1 MKLATTTAIILM
13 LGATP
18 LLASPDRGMAAPMM
32 PAFDFEAADADGDGV
47 ITQDEWTAYL
57 GDLMETR
64 RAAMFDRRAE
74 LMIEA
79 GDSDG
84 DGLLSREELAAAF
97 EARHDAHRSRMAE
110 RAEVRAEARAE
121 RQGDGTRSERRA
133 ERRAE
138 HRAEGRSGRGA
149 ENRADRPR
157 RGHGPHAHRGGMMTP
172 EDFAARS
179 FSRIDANNDG
189 EISAEEFAAAQE
201 RWAERASRQ
210 RSRTGADNS
219 DAGQTD

>member
-18 LLASPDRGMAAPMM
+18 LLASSERGAMAPMM
-32 PAFDFEAADADGDGV
+32 PALDFEAADADGNGA

-74 LMIEA
+74 QMIEA

-84 DGLLSREELAAAF
+84 DGLLSREELVAAF
-97 EARHDAHRSRMAE
+97 EARHEANRGQMAD
-110 RAEVRAEARAE
+110 RAEARAETRAE

-138 HRAEGRSGRGA
+138 GRAGRGA

-157 RGHGPHAHRGGMMTP
+157 RGQGPHAHRGGMMTP
-172 EDFAARS
+172 EAFATRS
-179 FSRIDANNDG
+179 FSRMDANSDG
-189 EISAEEFAAAQE
+189 EISAEEFATAQE
-201 RWAERASRQ
+201 RWAERSSRHGG
-210 RSRTGADNS
+210 RSGADNS